1 MGNFVEVMGELD
13 CSGAGGGRKKT
24 GGGGIGLLKD
34 APAAGQQHQ
43 DQPGKRPLSRS
54 PSPEYTSN
62 PQELPSTPVNRRS
75 SIELLDCLSDSAF
88 KTKCLRSA
96 NLDDAYAKDLITDEE
111 YASRIKELNIS
122 GLTSKDSEHES
133 PHNASFQSRMMDTS
147 PV

>member
-1 MGNFVEVMGELD
+1 MGELD
-13 CSGAGGGRKKT
+13 CSGAGGGRKKA
-24 GGGGIGLLKD
+24 GGVGLLKD
-34 APAAGQQHQ
+34 APVPSQQ
-43 DQPGKRPLSRS
+43 DQAGKRPLPRS

-62 PQELPSTPVNRRS
+62 PQELPSTPSNRRS

-88 KTKCLRSA
+88 KTKSLRSA

-122 GLTSKDSEHES
+122 GLTNKDSEHGDLS
-133 PHNASFQSRMMDTS
+133 PCNTSFQSRMMEMEATS